1 MNILFIGP
9 LPEPMTGQS
18 LACQVFYDELIKS
31 HHVKLINLSK
41 NTFVQGINSITRIIE
56 MIKILQGIFVNRS
69 NSKNN
74 IIYFNVSQ
82 SYAGNLKD
90 ILIYLICFKQLSKMI
105 IHLHG
110 GAGMRDIM
118 LGKNHLLRWLNNYF
132 VNKLGAIIV
141 LGSSH
146 TDIYSNVKDQ
156 TKIHIVPNFAQ
167 DYLFTTTALIQRKFA
182 ATQPIKI
189 LFLSNLLPGKGHI
202 ELVQAFM
209 ALDEATKAMIEI
221 DFAGGFESPEQ
232 EHAFLKLIEGVKQI
246 GFHGK
251 VGGDKKKKLFTEA
264 HIFCLPT
271 YYPYEGQPISILE
284 AYASGC
290 AVITT
295 DHSGIYDVFTDQVN
309 GFSVIKKDTNSLK
322 TVIVDAI
329 KSPELLE
336 KMAMNNLLTAQKNY
350 KTEIY
355 NTKLMQIVNLIS

>member
-1 MNILFIGP
+1 MNILFIGA
-9 LPEPMTGQS
+9 LPEPITGQS
-18 LACQVFYDELIKS
+18 LACQVLLSEL
-31 HHVKLINLSK
+31 VKTNEVKVINLSK
-41 NTFVQGINSITRIIE
+41 NTFRQGISSIGRIID
-56 MIKILQGIFVNRS
+56 IFKIIVNGWR
-69 NSKNN
+69 NKANKN
-74 IIYFNVSQ
+74 IIYFTISE

-90 ILIYLICFKQLSKMI
+90 ILIYLICYKQLSKMI

-118 LGKNHLLRWLNNYF
+118 QGKNRLLRWLNNYF

-141 LGSSH
+141 LGNSH
-146 TDIYSNVKDQ
+146 TDIYSNVKNQ
-156 TKIHIVPNFAQ
+156 SKIHIVPNFAQ
-167 DYLFTTTALIQRKFA
+167 DYLFTTTALIQSKFA
-182 ATQPIKI
+182 TTRSIKI

-350 KTEIY
+350 TTEIY
-355 NTKLMQIVNLIS
+355 NTKLMQIVNLFSAE